1 MFAAIHAAFFAG
13 VAFQAAAALT
23 AGAGYALRGA
33 NGARLFLLAR
43 YVSMAGA
50 ALMGCVL
57 AMRWFEFGLIPLT
70 SGIESLT
77 LFVLMVAINA
87 AIITADSRRLPL
99 VLVYLPALGLL
110 SIVAAL
116 VGTADLSEPP
126 KPLSALLLLLHV
138 VPAFMAYALFFVA
151 MLTSS
156 VYLFQARR
164 LKEHRT
170 TGIFQL
176 LPSLAN
182 LDGVLYGLIRIGY
195 PLFLLTLVMG
205 LYWTWYDRALLG
217 PLWFASPKILLS
229 FCMAALYAACFHG
242 RARGALR
249 GPKLAMLLA
258 AGFGALL
265 GAYLLL
271 ELLTLTNY
279 NFWDD
284 AA

>member
-13 VAFQAAAALT
+13 VALQVTAAVT
-23 AGAGYALRGA
+23 AGAGYFLHGA
-33 NGARLFLLAR
+33 SGTRLFQGAR
-43 YVSMAGA
+43 YVSVTGA
-50 ALMGCVL
+50 ALMGVVL
-57 AMRWFEFGLIPLT
+57 ALRWVYYGRIPLT

-77 LFVLMVAINA
+77 LFVIMVAINA
-87 AIITADSRRLPL
+87 AVITADRRRLAL

-110 SIVAAL
+110 SMIAAL
-116 VGTADLSEPP
+116 VGTADLTEPP

-151 MLTSS
+151 MLTSA

-164 LKEHRT
+164 LKQHRT

-182 LDGVLYGLIRIGY
+182 LDSVLFGLIRIGY
-195 PLFLLTLVMG
+195 PLFMVTLVMG

-229 FCMAALYAACFHG
+229 YCMAALYAACFHG
-242 RARGALR
+242 RSRGALR

-265 GAYLLL
+265 GAYLVL